1 MIGFGHSP
9 RRSLPLP
16 AGMGRAAI
24 FGRWPDGAQGI
35 WTVQR
40 ALRNPVSIS
49 SPARTVF
56 VLAALLVAVCEAQA
70 KSPRPANVA
79 GATVQGVVRDA
90 EGVAQMGALVQV
102 LSGNATV
109 GKAFTDPNGHY
120 VIALAELLP
129 RRYSV
134 RASATLFIPATRENL
149 QIKTGS
155 RTVVNLTLATLFETT
170 SWLPSDRRRPDEPAD
185 DWKWTLRSTA
195 NRPILRVL
203 DDGETVLLS
212 AGDGE
217 AEGPRRSQIQARATV
232 AGGSGGFGNS
242 GVRTR
247 LEVNRELPAGSDLLM
262 QAQVGSAFGE
272 DSRGSATEVATGYQ
286 RRSNFGTSRTIVR
299 YASHPELVAGGVAG
313 VQTVDIRSAQLT
325 QMGDVAELE
334 VGGSL
339 RAVHAGGD
347 AFQAAPFVRLTAH
360 PSGTWMVQ
368 YRMASARDVQGIA
381 DLDATD
387 DDIPVAIVANGK
399 LRLEQGRH
407 HELSVAHKMGHGTV
421 EVTVYHDSLDNAHVA
436 GVGAGLMDAMLASS
450 MQGAMVDT
458 ANGSFE
464 ALAGGYSGAGAT
476 VELDETL
483 MPGLVGALE
492 YTMGKALATNP
503 AAASSFEGAVA
514 TMKARSADSATVALR
529 GKIGSTRVRASYRW
543 QPVRTLTSV
552 NPYGNPR
559 DEGYLSF
566 TVRQPVRWGNHLPQG
581 LDATIDV
588 TNLLA
593 QGYRP
598 FVSADGQTLYFA
610 QAPRTLQAGLSF
622 SF

>member
-1 MIGFGHSP
+1 M
-9 RRSLPLP
+9 
-16 AGMGRAAI
+16 
-24 FGRWPDGAQGI
+24 
-35 WTVQR
+35 QR
-40 ALRNPVSIS
+40 VSRNPVSIS
-49 SPARTVF
+49 APARTVF
-56 VLAALLVAVCEAQA
+56 ILAVLLFAACEAQA

-149 QIKTGS
+149 QLKTGS

-217 AEGPRRSQIQARATV
+217 AEGPRRGQIQARATV
-232 AGGSGGFGNS
+232 EGGSGGFGNS
-242 GVRTR
+242 GVRTT
-247 LEVNRELPAGSDLLM
+247 LEANRELPAGADLLM
-262 QAQVGSAFGE
+262 QAQLGSAFGE
-272 DSRGSATEVATGYQ
+272 DSRGAATEVATGYQ
-286 RRSNFGTSRTIVR
+286 RRSSFGTSRTIVR

-325 QMGDVAELE
+325 QMGDMAELE

-339 RAVHAGGD
+339 RAVHAGSD

-381 DLDATD
+381 DMDAAD

-407 HELSVAHKMGHGTV
+407 HELSVAHKMGRGTV

-436 GVGAGLMDAMLASS
+436 GVGAGLVDAALASPGLDAMP
-450 MQGAMVDT
+450 GAMVDT

-464 ALAGGYSGAGAT
+464 ALAGGYSGAGAS

-492 YTMGKALATNP
+492 YTMGKALAANS
-503 AAASSFEGAVA
+503 AAASTFEGSVA
-514 TMKARSADSATVALR
+514 AMKARSAESATVALR